1 MEEVEFIFFV
11 DFDGTIATVDVC
23 EKMVAAF
30 AGDGWQ
36 EINEMWERKELST
49 LECARQTLKL
59 FRTND
64 PADFFN
70 LLNDVSIDPGFPNF
84 LAFCRERDFPV
95 VILSDGYSFYI
106 EHLLRREGIELP
118 YYANTMLFGPELDIE
133 APYISEHCDLCGVCK
148 LELMQKMAPAAGKTV
163 YIGDG
168 YSDFCPACNADIV
181 FAKTRLYEHCLKKGR
196 TVYRFT
202 DFNDIV
208 EQMRI
213 MTKE

>member
-1 MEEVEFIFFV
+1 MEEVDYIFFV

-64 PADFFN
+64 PADFFS
-70 LLNDVSIDPGFPNF
+70 LLNNVTIDPGFPLF
-84 LAFCRERDFPV
+84 LTYCRERNFPV

-118 YYANTMLFGPELDIE
+118 YYANTMVFRPELDIE
-133 APYISEHCDLCGVCK
+133 APYISERCDLCGVCK
-148 LELMQKMAPAAGKTV
+148 LELMQKLAPAAEKTV
-163 YIGDG
+163 YVGDG
-168 YSDFCPACNADIV
+168 YSDFCPAQSADVV
-181 FAKTRLYEHCLKKGR
+181 FGKARLYEHCLREGK
-196 TVYRFT
+196 TVFHFT
-202 DFNDIV
+202 DFADIV
-208 EQMRI
+208 QQLRI
-213 MTKE
+213 MNKE